1 MTAVEACRAAVPHL
15 FGAHL
20 SIAGGMHRAL
30 ERARALGCRSLQVFV
45 KNQRQWRTS
54 ALRKDDLRRWYEL
67 LEGFGPVVA
76 HAGYLIN
83 IASPQGRL
91 WRRSIDALG
100 QELRRCAVLRI
111 PYLILHPGSA
121 TGSRPGHALKR
132 AAAALNEVLDMAG
145 ELPVAI
151 LLESTAGQG
160 SALGSAFAELGAL
173 IAELEQPQRAG
184 VCLDTC
190 HLFAAGYDFRHKAG
204 YRAMLQAADEAFGL
218 WRVRCWHL
226 NDSRGELGCRRDRH
240 EHIGRGRI
248 GVGGFRNIL
257 LDARFAEVPMILETP
272 KGTGPGGVDW
282 DRINLRRLRRIA
294 GACRRGQEL

>member
-1 MTAVEACRAAVPHL
+1 MSAVEGYRAAVPRL

-91 WRRSIDALG
+91 WRRSIKALG
-100 QELRRCAVLRI
+100 EELQRCAVLQI
-111 PYLILHPGSA
+111 SYLILHPGSA
-121 TGSRPGHALKR
+121 TGSRPDHALKR
-132 AAAALNEVLDMAG
+132 AAAALNEVLDKARG
-145 ELPVAI
+145 LPVAL

-160 SALGSAFAELGAL
+160 SALGSTFDELGAL

-184 VCLDTC
+184 ICLDTC
-190 HLFAAGYDFRHKAG
+190 HLFAAGYDLRREAG
-204 YRAMLQAADEAFGL
+204 YAAMLEAADEAFGL
-218 WRVRCWHL
+218 WRVCCWHL
-226 NDSRGELGCRRDRH
+226 NDSRGELGSRRDRH

-248 GVGGFRNIL
+248 GVAGFRNIL
-257 LDARFAEVPMILETP
+257 LDSRFAEVPMILETP

-294 GACRRGQEL
+294 SPHGRAQRS